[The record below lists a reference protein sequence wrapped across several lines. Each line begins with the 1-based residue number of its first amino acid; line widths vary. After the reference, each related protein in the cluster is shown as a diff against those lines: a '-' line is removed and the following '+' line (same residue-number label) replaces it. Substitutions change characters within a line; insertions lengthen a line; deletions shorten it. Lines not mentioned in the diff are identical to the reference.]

1 MFDPSQVQTKTET
14 SEDSNFVVVNF
25 RKYRLQI
32 FNFTVIVASSEFN
45 VTIYATIFTARVCN
59 QLIFVFTIFNIPSFG
74 RLLIKSMFKTQLKT
88 PFYPL
93 IHLPIINNL
102 HGCKHTESLCILK
115 PPNTLL
121 YFVICFWISFLS
133 SETCPK
139 CPKCLSFVQLALLS
153 HSVLHSNTFD
163 WSIQPRE
170 SVKE

>member
-121 YFVICFWISFLS
+121 YFVICFWISFFIFRNLS
-133 SETCPK
+133 KVSKMFIFCA
-139 CPKCLSFVQLALLS
+139 V
-153 HSVLHSNTFD
+153 SVVITFCFTF
-163 WSIQPRE
+163 
-170 SVKE
+170 